1 MYPLLRSKRFNVVL
15 RWTTPWRVEVRAM
28 DFDARKL
35 RVLEALASDERDKS
49 RAGGVDAPIA
59 DLIARINLH
68 PFFFT
73 TSSCSGRIS
82 IFSENSGTP
91 KGDGTV
97 GGSME
102 SGDGVA
108 EVAQNGD
115 FDIESKKTKKKK
127 LKGGDWVYVS
137 HETALEQ
144 EVIS

>member
-1 MYPLLRSKRFNVVL
+1 
-15 RWTTPWRVEVRAM
+15 M

-73 TSSCSGRIS
+73 TSSCSGRTS
-82 IFSENSGTP
+82 IFSENSGTS
-91 KGDGTV
+91 KALGVDGTI
-97 GGSME
+97 GHSME

-108 EVAQNGD
+108 EAAQNGGFNID
-115 FDIESKKTKKKK
+115 SKKKKKK
-127 LKGGDWVYVS
+127 LKGGDWVFVS

-144 EVIS
+144 EVISQSLES